1 MLTRA
6 LSNEKR
12 YHIDDKT
19 MGEYLLVFENIAKHF
34 EIGSNINVQ
43 EITTLPQYTHIKTSL
58 MSIQH
63 NCQNARQAIK
73 LSYE

>member
-1 MLTRA
+1 
-6 LSNEKR
+6 
-12 YHIDDKT
+12 

-43 EITTLPQYTHIKTSL
+43 EMATLPQYMHIRTSL

-63 NCQNARQAIK
+63 NCQNARQANK
-73 LSYE
+73 SPHE